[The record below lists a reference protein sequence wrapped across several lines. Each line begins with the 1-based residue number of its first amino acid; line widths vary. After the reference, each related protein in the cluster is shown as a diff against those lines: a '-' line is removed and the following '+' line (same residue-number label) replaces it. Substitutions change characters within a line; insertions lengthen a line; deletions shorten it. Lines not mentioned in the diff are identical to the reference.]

1 MLPAK
6 LLFRAMQGPAA
17 MDTRK
22 KVAVAVL
29 AVSAAGVTSIKYY
42 EGEVRK
48 VYLDPVNIPTVCVGH
63 ASTVTSKD
71 VGRVFSPEQCTE
83 LLRKD
88 IQVAEKAVKS
98 AVQVPVTQEQY
109 DALVSFTFNVGSTNF
124 RKSTLLRKLNAGD
137 CWGAGAEFPK
147 WKYAQDQELPG
158 LVARRAN
165 ERATFETGC
174 GPQVSQ

>member
-1 MLPAK
+1 MPPAK
-6 LLFRAMQGPAA
+6 LLLRALQGLAA
-17 MDTRK
+17 LDTRK

-29 AVSAAGVTSIKYY
+29 AVSAAGITSIKHD
-42 EGEVRK
+42 EGEVRR
-48 VYLDPVNIPTVCVGH
+48 VYLDPVKIPTVCVGH
-63 ASTVTSKD
+63 TSTVTRKD
-71 VGRVFSPEQCTE
+71 VGRVFRPEQCTE

-88 IQVAEKAVKS
+88 LQAAERAVKRS
-98 AVQVPVTQEQY
+98 VQVPITQEQY

-147 WKYAQDQELPG
+147 WKYARGQELPG
-158 LVARRAN
+158 LVARRAK

-174 GPQVSQ
+174 GPRASL